1 MSSHNMIQS
10 SPSPET
16 WIEDPRAA
24 EEVKGVVGGVAG
36 GELWSGGLG
45 TGSTRC
51 QGSQWCALGSQPG
64 SMSRMP
70 MASETIAEW
79 QCVSQRKQGV
89 RSPTHKNGGQMD
101 AGKGYLVTL
110 NFLWLTTGSLLA

>member
-1 MSSHNMIQS
+1 MVWGPGDGQRKA
-10 SPSPET
+10 P
-16 WIEDPRAA
+16 
-24 EEVKGVVGGVAG
+24 GVSVVRPG
-36 GELWSGGLG
+36 
-45 TGSTRC
+45 
-51 QGSQWCALGSQPG
+51 QPG

-101 AGKGYLVTL
+101 AGKGYPVTL
-110 NFLWLTTGSLLA
+110 NFLWLTASSLLA